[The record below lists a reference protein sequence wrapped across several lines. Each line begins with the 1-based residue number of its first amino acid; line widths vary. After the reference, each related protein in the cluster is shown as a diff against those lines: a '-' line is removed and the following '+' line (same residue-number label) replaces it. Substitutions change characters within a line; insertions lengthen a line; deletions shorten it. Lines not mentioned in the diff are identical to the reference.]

1 MYSEACEAQG
11 MTLADLIKKQDEDN
25 IRTYSWTAWDKGD
38 TDVTFVHDGELYNL
52 DGVWVEHLYSI
63 YVVNDTGLDRA
74 VYWRSPWTKTE
85 VPFTDGKTPVKITW
99 AKSYGDIEYT
109 ASMDKLVV
117 ATLVP
122 YYSTFGLSKVELP
135 EDCTNVKAMWD
146 DVCTRV
152 NEKYWKRYLSC
163 ETLEEW
169 QVELQVLTDA
179 IARRYERALRL
190 YKANANAIEKE
201 FGAKQVTEYGDLKDT
216 SEQTKD
222 SKTNTTV
229 SATPDQKINDDE
241 TYAGTTSNGSSN
253 TGTTEHTRTGKI
265 TVTQVGGD
273 SMIGAINDNV
283 AKWHDIETELVDEYA
298 HVFMS
303 YIWS

>member
-11 MTLADLIKKQDEDN
+11 MTLADLLKKQAPVRVNYN
-25 IRTYSWTAWDKGD
+25 ISEISEGEQLHVSSDGIFT
-38 TDVTFVHDGELYNL
+38 VT
-52 DGVWVEHLYSI
+52 
-63 YVVNDTGLDRA
+63 NDMTQ
-74 VYWRSPWTKTE
+74 E
-85 VPFTDGKTPVKITW
+85 ITV
-99 AKSYGDIEYT
+99 S
-109 ASMDKLVV
+109 
-117 ATLVP
+117 
-122 YYSTFGLSKVELP
+122 YSTFHDGIAAGVTRSLDVQWVIDTYPQATVKFSGNDLFIQAGAFVQDHSYYDVFGLSHVELP
-135 EDCTNVKAMWD
+135 DDCTNVKAMWD

-152 NEKYWKRYLSC
+152 NEKYWKRYLAC

-179 IARRYERALRL
+179 VVRRYERALRL
-190 YKANANAIEKE
+190 YDANADAIEKE

-216 SEQTKD
+216 SSQTKNAT
-222 SKTNTTV
+222 SNTTV
-229 SATPDQKINDDE
+229 SATPDQSINDSE
-241 TYAGTTSNGSSN
+241 SYAGTTSNGSSN
-253 TGTTEHTRTGKI
+253 AGTTEHTRTGKI

-273 SMIGAINDNV
+273 SMLGAINDNV

>member
-11 MTLADLIKKQDEDN
+11 MTLADLIKKQDED
-25 IRTYSWTAWDKGD
+25 KGIIYPW
-38 TDVTFVHDGELYNL
+38 VTLEWSALTPDNVLRAQGRSGKGIFVRIH
-52 DGVWVEHLYSI
+52 
-63 YVVNDTGLDRA
+63 NDTGSQIRVCTWSGSTQIGTQIMSA
-74 VYWRSPWTKTE
+74 NSTE
-85 VPFTDGKTPVKITW
+85 AIASGYPGCTVRN
-99 AKSYGDIEYT
+99 AEGDILLEVIDAVERTLYT
-109 ASMDKLVV
+109 D
-117 ATLVP
+117 
-122 YYSTFGLSKVELP
+122 FGLSHVELP
-135 EDCTNVKAMWD
+135 DDCTNVKAMWD

-152 NEKYWKRYLSC
+152 NEKYWKRYLAC

-179 IARRYERALRL
+179 VARRYERALRL
-190 YKANANAIEKE
+190 YDANADAIEKE

-216 SEQTKD
+216 SSQTKNAT
-222 SKTNTTV
+222 SNTTV
-229 SATPDQKINDDE
+229 SATPDQSINDSE
-241 TYAGTTSNGSSN
+241 SYAGTTSNGSSN
-253 TGTTEHTRTGKI
+253 AGTTEHTRTGKI

-273 SMIGAINDNV
+273 SMLGAINDNV

>member
-11 MTLADLIKKQDEDN
+11 MTLADLIKKQAPVRVNYN
-25 IRTYSWTAWDKGD
+25 ISEISEGEQLHVSSDGIFT
-38 TDVTFVHDGELYNL
+38 VT
-52 DGVWVEHLYSI
+52 
-63 YVVNDTGLDRA
+63 NDMTQ
-74 VYWRSPWTKTE
+74 E
-85 VPFTDGKTPVKITW
+85 ITV
-99 AKSYGDIEYT
+99 S
-109 ASMDKLVV
+109 
-117 ATLVP
+117 
-122 YYSTFGLSKVELP
+122 YSTFHDGIAAGVTRSLDVQWVIDTYPQAIVKFSGNDLLIQAGAFVQDHSYYDDFGLSHVELP
-135 EDCTNVKAMWD
+135 DDCTNVKAMWD

-152 NEKYWKRYLSC
+152 NEKYWKRYLAC

-179 IARRYERALRL
+179 VVRRYERALRL
-190 YKANANAIEKE
+190 YDANADAIEKE

-216 SEQTKD
+216 SSQTKNAT
-222 SKTNTTV
+222 SNTTV
-229 SATPDQKINDDE
+229 SATPDQSINDGE
-241 TYAGTTSNGSSN
+241 SYAGTTSNGSSN
-253 TGTTEHTRTGKI
+253 AGTTEHTRTGKI

-273 SMIGAINDNV
+273 SMLGAINDNV

>member
-11 MTLADLIKKQDEDN
+11 MTLADLIKKQQTE
-25 IRTYSWTAWDKGD
+25 TYYQK
-38 TDVTFVHDGELYNL
+38 
-52 DGVWVEHLYSI
+52 
-63 YVVNDTGLDRA
+63 
-74 VYWRSPWTKTE
+74 
-85 VPFTDGKTPVKITW
+85 
-99 AKSYGDIEYT
+99 
-109 ASMDKLVV
+109 
-117 ATLVP
+117 
-122 YYSTFGLSKVELP
+122 FGLSEVELP
-135 EDCTNVKAMWD
+135 DDCTNVAAMWD

-152 NEKYWKRYLSC
+152 NEKYWKRYLAC

-190 YKANANAIEKE
+190 YKANADAIEKE

-216 SEQTKD
+216 SAQTKD

-253 TGTTEHTRTGKI
+253 AGTTEHTRTGKI

-273 SMIGAINDNV
+273 SMLGAINDNV

>member
-11 MTLADLIKKQDEDN
+11 MTLADLLKKQAPVRVNYN
-25 IRTYSWTAWDKGD
+25 ISEISEGEQLHVSSDGIFT
-38 TDVTFVHDGELYNL
+38 VT
-52 DGVWVEHLYSI
+52 
-63 YVVNDTGLDRA
+63 NDMTQ
-74 VYWRSPWTKTE
+74 E
-85 VPFTDGKTPVKITW
+85 ITV
-99 AKSYGDIEYT
+99 S
-109 ASMDKLVV
+109 
-117 ATLVP
+117 
-122 YYSTFGLSKVELP
+122 YSTFHDGIAAGVTRSLDVQWVIDTYSQATVKFSGNDLLIQAGTFIQDHSYYDVFGLSHVELP
-135 EDCTNVKAMWD
+135 DDCTNVKAMWD

-179 IARRYERALRL
+179 VVRRYERALRL
-190 YKANANAIEKE
+190 YDANADAIEKE

-216 SEQTKD
+216 SSQTKNAT
-222 SKTNTTV
+222 SNTTV
-229 SATPDQKINDDE
+229 SATPDQSINDSE
-241 TYAGTTSNGSSN
+241 SYAGTTSNGSSN
-253 TGTTEHTRTGKI
+253 AGTTEHTRTGKI

-273 SMIGAINDNV
+273 SMLGAINDNV

>member
-11 MTLADLIKKQDEDN
+11 MTLADLIKKQAPVRVNYN
-25 IRTYSWTAWDKGD
+25 ISEISEGEQLHVSSDGIFT
-38 TDVTFVHDGELYNL
+38 VTNDL
-52 DGVWVEHLYSI
+52 DQE
-63 YVVNDTGLDRA
+63 
-74 VYWRSPWTKTE
+74 
-85 VPFTDGKTPVKITW
+85 ITV
-99 AKSYGDIEYT
+99 S
-109 ASMDKLVV
+109 
-117 ATLVP
+117 
-122 YYSTFGLSKVELP
+122 YSTFHDGIAAGVTRSLDVQWVIDTYPQATVKFTGNDLLIQAGTFIQDHSYYDVFGLSHVELP
-135 EDCTNVKAMWD
+135 DDCTNVKAMWD

-179 IARRYERALRL
+179 VVRRYERALRL
-190 YKANANAIEKE
+190 YDANADAIEKE

-216 SEQTKD
+216 SSQTKNAT
-222 SKTNTTV
+222 SNTTV
-229 SATPDQKINDDE
+229 SATPDQSINDSE
-241 TYAGTTSNGSSN
+241 SYAGTTSNGSSN
-253 TGTTEHTRTGKI
+253 AGTTEHTRTGKI

-273 SMIGAINDNV
+273 SMLGAINDNV

>member
-11 MTLADLIKKQDEDN
+11 MTLADLLYKQAPVRINYNVSEITSGEELHVSSDGIFTITNDISSEITVMWSTFHDSVKAGETRSIDVQWVIDEGSVATVKIN
-25 IRTYSWTAWDKGD
+25 GISC
-38 TDVTFVHDGELYNL
+38 TFVQDH
-52 DGVWVEHLYSI
+52 
-63 YVVNDTGLDRA
+63 
-74 VYWRSPWTKTE
+74 
-85 VPFTDGKTPVKITW
+85 
-99 AKSYGDIEYT
+99 SYYD
-109 ASMDKLVV
+109 S
-117 ATLVP
+117 
-122 YYSTFGLSKVELP
+122 FGLSKVELP
-135 EDCTNVKAMWD
+135 DDCTNVAAMWD

-179 IARRYERALRL
+179 IVRRYERALRL
-190 YKANANAIEKE
+190 YKANADAIEKE

-216 SEQTKD
+216 SAQTKD

-253 TGTTEHTRTGKI
+253 AGTTEHTRTGKI

-273 SMIGAINDNV
+273 SMLGAINDNV

>member
-11 MTLADLIKKQDEDN
+11 MTLADLISRSSITAIDDSETVSLLWLFENAPVNFKTNAHIKIYNDIGDDWEYVFAGQTDTLKSRDTLSFYSTDEGKQ
-25 IRTYSWTAWDKGD
+25 IQGSGVS
-38 TDVTFVHDGELYNL
+38 VTFVN
-52 DGVWVEHLYSI
+52 S
-63 YVVNDTGLDRA
+63 DRA
-74 VYWRSPWTKTE
+74 GSPQIWSE
-85 VPFTDGKTPVKITW
+85 CQ
-99 AKSYGDIEYT
+99 
-109 ASMDKLVV
+109 
-117 ATLVP
+117 
-122 YYSTFGLSKVELP
+122 YYKQFGLAQVELP
-135 EDCTNVKAMWD
+135 KDCTYVKGMWT

-179 IARRYERALRL
+179 IVRRYERALRL
-190 YKANANAIEKE
+190 YKANADAIEKE
-201 FGAKQVTEYGDLKDT
+201 FGARQVTEYGDLKDT
-216 SEQTKD
+216 SSQTKD

-253 TGTTEHTRTGKI
+253 AGTTEHTRTGKI

-273 SMIGAINDNV
+273 SMLGAINDNV